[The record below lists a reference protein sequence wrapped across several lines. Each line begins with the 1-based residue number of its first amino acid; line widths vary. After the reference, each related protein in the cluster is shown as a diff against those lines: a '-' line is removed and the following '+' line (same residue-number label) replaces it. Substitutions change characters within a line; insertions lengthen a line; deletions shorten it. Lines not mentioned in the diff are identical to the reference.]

1 MITIRGGARAART
14 RRTRSIGAGRR
25 RMALVI
31 FVVIGLLV
39 ADVGDAFAYL
49 KFGVHAGSQVIELKW
64 NRLPARYFVNDGGT
78 SGVTANDFQAAVTRA
93 FSTWQALPSARVAY
107 QFAGFT
113 AAQPG
118 QDDGISTLGF
128 LPAPELEHV
137 LASTSFLVDEVTGE
151 LLESDI
157 FFNSTFPWS
166 VASSGEMGRFDIESI
181 ALHEI
186 GHFSGLGHSMIGETE
201 LRNSGRSVI
210 ASEAVMFPIAFGSGN
225 TSARAPRADD
235 VAGMSD
241 LYPEE
246 GFSGDTGSISGR
258 VTKNGAGVFGAHVV
272 AFNPATGALVANFSL
287 DSRGRFSIA
296 GLSPGPHVVRVEPL
310 DDADIDSFFDLDAG
324 TDVNFRVTYFDRLVV
339 VPRGGDSGEI
349 EIKVQPK

>member
-1 MITIRGGARAART
+1 MIGIRSGVRSART
-14 RRTRSIGAGRR
+14 ERTLSVFASRR
-25 RMALVI
+25 RALV
-31 FVVIGLLV
+31 VLVIVLLV

-49 KFGVHAGSQVIELKW
+49 KFGVNAGTQLIELKW
-64 NRLPARYFVNDGGT
+64 NRLPVRYFVNNGGT
-78 SGVTANDFQAAVTRA
+78 AGVSANDFQAAVTRA
-93 FSTWQALPSARVAY
+93 FSTWEALPSARVAY

-128 LPAPELEHV
+128 LPTPELEHV
-137 LASTSFLVDEVTGE
+137 LASTSFLVDDVTGE

-166 VASSGEMGRFDIESI
+166 VARSGEMGRFDIESI
-181 ALHEI
+181 ALHET

-201 LRNSGRSVI
+201 PRNNGRSVI
-210 ASEAVMFPIAFGSGN
+210 ASEAVMFPIAFGAGN
-225 TSARAPRADD
+225 ISARTPRADD
-235 VAGMSD
+235 VAGISD

-246 GFSGDTGSISGR
+246 VFSDDTGSISGR
-258 VTKNGAGVFGAHVV
+258 ITKSGAGVFGAHVV

-310 DDADIDSFFDLDAG
+310 DDADIDSFFDLDAA
-324 TDVNFRVTYFDRLVV
+324 TDVNFRITYFDRLVV
-339 VPRGGDSGEI
+339 VPHGGDSGEI